1 MNIPEAHA
9 ALARPLRFADPEQIT
24 AMRFLADVAA
34 AHKALLRC
42 RRCKGD
48 GVTFLRNKRE
58 TAQCTCIEHF
68 AREVIEACGIEYRP
82 AVERRPVAV
91 ER

>member
-9 ALARPLRFADPEQIT
+9 ALARPLKFADPEQLL
-24 AMRFLADVAA
+24 AKRFLADVAA

-48 GVTFLRNKRE
+48 GVTFLVNKRE
-58 TAQCTCIEHF
+58 RAQCTCIERY
-68 AREVIEACGIEYRP
+68 ARAVIEACGIEYRP
-82 AVERRPVAV
+82 GVERRPVAV